1 MPAEAIL
8 RKSRL
13 DSVVNLAL
21 RCKQRFGISEVSSTG
36 ATERGLR
43 RLVRLG
49 AVALDPQRMPDSAA
63 LALLMA
69 DYRPPSC
76 VGQIALFEPL
86 DA

>member
-1 MPAEAIL
+1 L
-8 RKSRL
+8 RMRKPLYVVAASR
-13 DSVVNLAL
+13 
-21 RCKQRFGISEVSSTG
+21 QG

-69 DYRPPSC
+69 DYRPPPC
-76 VGQIALFEPL
+76 VGQIALFESL